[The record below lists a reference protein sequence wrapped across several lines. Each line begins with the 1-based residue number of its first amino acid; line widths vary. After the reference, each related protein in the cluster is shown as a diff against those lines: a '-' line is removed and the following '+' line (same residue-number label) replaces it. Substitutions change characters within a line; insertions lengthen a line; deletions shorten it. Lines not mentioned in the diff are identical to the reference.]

1 MDFDKRSAT
10 SRVALVTGAA
20 GSIGSSVVRRLSADG
35 WKVAGIDLKE
45 NSAELPLHV
54 DVTDRPAMM
63 AAAAQVAGIGKEDVS
78 AFLCKSNTNTF
89 ANSTAT
95 TGYDGNPVF

>member
-1 MDFDKRSAT
+1 MVFDKRSAT

-45 NSAELPLHV
+45 NSAELSLHV
-54 DVTDRPAMM
+54 DVTDRPTMM
-63 AAAAQVAGIGKEDVS
+63 AAAAQVAEKLGPAATVVTLMADSGLKYMSTDVY
-78 AFLCKSNTNTF
+78 
-89 ANSTAT
+89 
-95 TGYDGNPVF
+95 GGNQLKR